1 MSAVP
6 LKKQW
11 SALLSATLENWA
23 HQLLYVRHV
32 YPRETFG
39 STRFLGVRCRVCRHP
54 TVVSYISDT
63 ISVAVP
69 SIVSGVADEI
79 SFIITET
86 DENSGSSREIEK
98 YKLRILDMLSDW
110 KEDGDISKLMVYMER
125 SMRDLILRVHSLQS
139 ERATS
144 SDSVSFKI
152 TLHIPEENK
161 TCTELNQS
169 FAQGTWMMADGS
181 GPSSITGARQERIIP
196 LHQVSTPICR
206 MNFSSEHIRDNRKPP
221 PTA

>member
-39 STRFLGVRCRVCRHP
+39 SARFLGVRCRVCRHP
-54 TVVSYISDT
+54 AVVSYISDT
-63 ISVAVP
+63 VNVVVP
-69 SIVSGVADEI
+69 SIVEGVANEI
-79 SFIITET
+79 SFVITET
-86 DENSGSSREIEK
+86 DENLGSTREVEK

-110 KEDGDISKLMVYMER
+110 KEDGDISQLMKYMER
-125 SMRDLILRVHSLQS
+125 SMRDVILQVHSLHS

-152 TLHIPEENK
+152 TMHIPEENT
-161 TCTELNQS
+161 TCSDLNQA
-169 FAQGTWMMADGS
+169 FAQGTWVTVDRS
-181 GPSSITGARQERIIP
+181 DPSSINEARQERIVP
-196 LHQVSTPICR
+196 LHQVSTPVCR
-206 MNFSSEHIRDNRKPP
+206 MDFSLERTRDKRKPP
-221 PTA
+221 PS